1 MNKVKVSVVVPVYK
15 VEKYLERCV
24 NSIIKQS
31 LSELEIILVDDGSPD
46 NCGIMCDSFADKDN
60 RIKVVHKANGGL
72 SSARNAGL
80 KIATG
85 EYIGFVDSDDDI
97 ETDMYEKCIMQHSNI
112 KLTLLCAI
120 IKELIVTELISTK
133 HLILIPVFMIKKKS
147 EAIFF
152 QR

>member
-133 HLILIPVFMIKKKS
+133 HLILILVFMIKKKS

>member
-97 ETDMYEKCIMQHSNI
+97 EIDMYEKCIMQRLNI

-120 IKELIVTELISTK
+120 IKELIVTVLISTK

-152 QR
+152 LR

>member
-97 ETDMYEKCIMQHSNI
+97 ETDMYEKMYNAALKYKVDFVMCD
-112 KLTLLCAI
+112 
-120 IKELIVTELISTK
+120 
-133 HLILIPVFMIKKKS
+133 
-147 EAIFF
+147 
-152 QR
+152 